1 MKGRKQ
7 TPEVV
12 YQFHL
17 DEEQFLFL
25 FLHRSYNVEK
35 LEMSFWIYYEHQ
47 TEMEYP
53 LLGACLFVCVRS
65 SILLLLIQSVSS

>member
-1 MKGRKQ
+1 MAFIPEDYDHVCVITVCKSLPPSLVDCVKSLLALPASSKMKGRKQ

-25 FLHRSYNVEK
+25 FLHRS
-35 LEMSFWIYYEHQ
+35 
-47 TEMEYP
+47 
-53 LLGACLFVCVRS
+53 
-65 SILLLLIQSVSS
+65 